1 MNANVEIVDNRIVL
15 ALPPEAAARL
25 NLTGSGE
32 VGVVASPNGVELVS
46 DLEIANQLEIAR
58 GVMQDDHDAL
68 SELAK

>member
-15 ALPPEAAARL
+15 TLPPEAAARL

-32 VGVVASPNGVELVS
+32 VGVEASPNGFALVS